1 MAEEIKPDYHCSQK
15 DLYSILETAWENY
28 DGHQPE
34 FALHKALYTV
44 LYSTNAK
51 AAVAAAKAL
60 PDNQARGEAAET
72 LRVSLVTQGE
82 TCRHNFRKLK
92 SYIITAFPNEEV
104 QKAKFEAAGQL
115 YYSDAGNEDWES
127 IESLNQSGSN
137 FIAAESV
144 ALLAGNNMPAG
155 FQAAYDAD
163 KDDFHTNYNDF
174 KVAEQTSEQTADKIK
189 ANNAIFKT
197 GMDMM
202 KDGQIIFTNDADIL
216 VKFTFQSLWDLI
228 NPPVAGIKGNVKRAS
243 DNLPSGGATVTA
255 QKEGEPVETTET
267 DDEGD
272 YSLRLAAGTYHVTVS
287 ATGFVTQSID
297 VVVETGNYR
306 TINFSMVAG

>member
-1 MAEEIKPDYHCSQK
+1 MAEEIKKKYPCSQK

-44 LYSTNAK
+44 LLSTNAK
-51 AAVAAAKAL
+51 AAIAAAKAL
-60 PDNQARGEAAET
+60 PDLQARTEPAET
-72 LRVSLVTQGE
+72 LRVSLVDKGE

-92 SYIITAFPNEEV
+92 SYIITAFPDEEV

-115 YYSDAGNEDWES
+115 YYSEAGNEDWES
-127 IESLNQSGSN
+127 VESLNQSGSN
-137 FIAAESV
+137 FIAANSV
-144 ALLAGNNMPAG
+144 ALLAGDNMPVG
-155 FQAAYDAD
+155 FQADYDGD
-163 KDDFHTNYNDF
+163 KGDFHDTYTDF
-174 KVAEQTSEQTADKIK
+174 KTAEQTSEQTAEKIK

-202 KDGQIIFTNDADIL
+202 KDGQVIFVEDADIL

-243 DNLPSGGATVTA
+243 DNLPLGGATVTA
-255 QKEGEPVETTET
+255 QKEGEPAETTET
-267 DDEGD
+267 DETGD
-272 YSLRLAAGTYHVTVS
+272 YSLRLAAGTYIVTVS
-287 ATGFVTQSID
+287 APGFVSQSIE

-306 TINFSMVAG
+306 TIDFSLVAV